1 MIKRYTLFLDESET
15 HKHNKA
21 THSDSNYY
29 FCMAGV
35 IVAEDDYAQLQSSV
49 NQLKRNVWPEL
60 SNPESVILHQMR
72 LIEAEKGRLD
82 ASKYPE
88 YSKFNRRSE
97 RKKFYD
103 ELKKVFVNNK
113 LTIVGSSINEDNLKQ
128 YYWVT
133 GKNKQDQYLV
143 AMQLLLENYC
153 HFLCTNNAMGNI
165 VYEHRELIGNEKL
178 RDKYYHMKLMGSMY
192 MTKEAAEKRLLGIDF
207 IDKADNE
214 VGLQIADFIPNSF
227 ARDHAGINQ
236 SNTNIFGTLRYNLY
250 DGNMGNRDRFGIK
263 YMP

>member
-1 MIKRYTLFLDESET
+1 MTKRYILFLDESET
-15 HKHNKA
+15 HKHDNM
-21 THSDSNYY
+21 THMDSDFH

-35 IVAEDDYAQLQSSV
+35 IVAEDDYKQLKNSV
-49 NQLKRNVWPEL
+49 NQMKRNVWPEL
-60 SNPESVILHQMR
+60 LEPEQVILHQMR
-72 LIEAEKGRLD
+72 LIEAEKGRLN
-82 ASKYPE
+82 SSMYPE
-88 YSKFNRRSE
+88 YAKFRTRAE

-103 ELKKVFVNNK
+103 ELKKIFVDNK

-153 HFLCTNNAMGNI
+153 HFLCTNNAMGSI
-165 VYEHRELIGNEKL
+165 IYEYRELKGNEKL

-207 IDKADNE
+207 VDKASNE
-214 VGLQIADFIPNSF
+214 VGLQIADFVPNAF
-227 ARDHAGINQ
+227 ARNHAGINQ
-236 SNTNIFGTLRYNLY
+236 PSPNIFGTLRFNLY
-250 DGNMGNRDRFGIK
+250 DGGMGNKDRFGIK
-263 YMP
+263 NMP